1 MRAEKVASGDRG
13 TPEKEPD
20 VTLGRTSGGG
30 WDRKESALQC
40 DRGHSLAAKGH
51 KPEFSKVTRPYQAVS
66 SNQKS
71 GCQPKV
77 ISLV

>member
-1 MRAEKVASGDRG
+1 MRAEKVASGDSG

-40 DRGHSLAAKGH
+40 DQGALPGRQGAQ
-51 KPEFSKVTRPYQAVS
+51 TRV
-66 SNQKS
+66 
-71 GCQPKV
+71 
-77 ISLV
+77 L